1 MFHIHLPHE
10 QHQIGDLV
18 ENRGPRDVCN
28 YQRETLDCSGAEVV
42 AIDCCHDVGVSA
54 KILFK
59 IFKQCH
65 SPLHT
70 YLLM

>member
-18 ENRGPRDVCN
+18 ENRGPRDVRN

-42 AIDCCHDVGVSA
+42 AIDCCHDVGVSV
-54 KILFK
+54 KILFF
-59 IFKQCH
+59 I
-65 SPLHT
+65 LN
-70 YLLM
+70 